1 MPLAFRQKRNLS
13 DFMERTTIKIGTR
26 KSKLALWQA
35 NYVADLLD
43 ANGFQPQLVP
53 IETKGDKIQN
63 VALSKIG
70 SKGVFTEELES
81 MLRRK
86 QIDIAVHSAKDLQS
100 KLPEGFNVLA
110 FCERESPDDVIVS
123 DKDIDLNNPKL
134 ILGTSSTRRIA
145 MLKHFYPHITTVDV
159 RGNLQTRLEKM
170 KNGVMDGLVLA
181 YAGVRRMNFDNM
193 VKYWFDTD
201 RFIPPVGQGAV
212 AIETHDN
219 LDKEIAKRIKTATNH
234 LLTEKVLLAERAFLR
249 RMDGGCSIPVF
260 GHAVMETDGQIMLK
274 GGIASLN
281 GKELIQRTMYGSN
294 AEELGTSLAEEILA
308 SGGKKVLEDIK
319 SALS

>member
-1 MPLAFRQKRNLS
+1 
-13 DFMERTTIKIGTR
+13 MERTIIKIGTR

-35 NYVADLLD
+35 NYVADMLD
-43 ANGFQPQLVP
+43 AAGFQPQLMP

-81 MLRRK
+81 MLRRR

-100 KLPEGFNVLA
+100 KLPEGFYVLS

-123 DKDIDLNNPKL
+123 DKEIDLNNPKL

-145 MLKHFYPHITTVDV
+145 MLKHHYPHITTVDV
-159 RGNLQTRLEKM
+159 RGNLQTRIEKM
-170 KNGVMDGLVLA
+170 KSGIMDGLVLA
-181 YAGVRRMNFDNM
+181 YAGVRRMNYDHL
-193 VKYWFDTD
+193 VRYWFDTD

-212 AIETHDN
+212 AIETHNN
-219 LDKEIAKRIKTATNH
+219 LSQEIAEKIKKATNH
-234 LLTEKVLLAERAFLR
+234 ALTEKMLLTERAFLR

-260 GHAVMETDGQIMLK
+260 GHAQMEMDGQIILK
-274 GGIASLN
+274 GGIASLD
-281 GKELIQRTMYGSN
+281 GSQLIQRTMYGSTP
-294 AEELGTSLAEEILA
+294 EDLGTSLADEILK
-308 SGGKKVLEDIK
+308 SGGERVLADIR
-319 SALS
+319 SAMP

>member
-1 MPLAFRQKRNLS
+1 
-13 DFMERTTIKIGTR
+13 MERKIIKIGTR
-26 KSKLALWQA
+26 KSKLAMWQA
-35 NYVADLLD
+35 NYVADMLD
-43 ANGFQPQLVP
+43 ASGFQPQLVP

-100 KLPEGFNVLA
+100 KLPEGFQVLS

-123 DKDIDLNNPKL
+123 DNEIDLNNPKL

-145 MLKHFYPHITTVDV
+145 MLKHYYPHITTVDV

-170 KNGVMDGLVLA
+170 QTGTMDGLVLA
-181 YAGVRRMNFDNM
+181 YAGVRRMNFDHM
-193 VKYWFDTD
+193 IRYWFDTE
-201 RFIPPVGQGAV
+201 RFIPPVGQGSV
-212 AIETHDN
+212 AIEIHEN
-219 LDKEIAKRIKTATNH
+219 MNGEIAEKIKKATNH
-234 LLTEKVLLAERAFLR
+234 PLSEKMLRTERAFLR

-260 GHAVMETDGQIMLK
+260 GHAEMEMDGQITLK
-274 GGIASLN
+274 GGIASLD
-281 GKELIQRTMYGSN
+281 GKQLIQRTMHGSIP
-294 AEELGTSLAEEILA
+294 EELGTSLAEEILQ
-308 SGGKKVLEDIK
+308 SGGKKVLDDIK
-319 SALS
+319 SIISK

>member
-1 MPLAFRQKRNLS
+1 
-13 DFMERTTIKIGTR
+13 MERKIIKIGTR
-26 KSKLALWQA
+26 KSKLAMWQA

-43 ANGFQPQLVP
+43 AGGFQPQLIP

-81 MLRRK
+81 MLRRGK
-86 QIDIAVHSAKDLQS
+86 VDIAVHSAKDLQS
-100 KLPEGFNVLA
+100 QLPLGFSVLS

-123 DKDIDLNNPKL
+123 DKEIDLNNPKL

-145 MLKHFYPHITTVDV
+145 MLKHYYPHITTIDV

-170 KNGVMDGLVLA
+170 KSGIMDGLVLA
-181 YAGVRRMNFDNM
+181 YAGVKRMNYDNL

-201 RFIPPVGQGAV
+201 RFIPPVGQGSV
-212 AIETHDN
+212 AIEVHEK
-219 LDKEIAKRIKTATNH
+219 LDPDTASKIKTATNH
-234 LLTEKVLLAERAFLR
+234 PLTEKMLLTERAFLR

-260 GHAVMETDGQIMLK
+260 GHAQMEVDGQIILK

-294 AEELGTSLAEEILA
+294 PVELGTSLAEEILQ
-308 SGGKKVLEDIK
+308 SGGKKVLDDIR
-319 SALS
+319 STLG

>member
-1 MPLAFRQKRNLS
+1 MRR
-13 DFMERTTIKIGTR
+13 EVIKIGTR
-26 KSKLALWQA
+26 KSKLAMWQA

-43 ANGFQPQLVP
+43 AGGFQPQLLP

-70 SKGVFTEELES
+70 SKGVFTEELENL
-81 MLRRK
+81 LRTK

-123 DKDIDLNNPKL
+123 NKEIDLNNPKL

-145 MLKHFYPHITTVDV
+145 MLKHYYPHITTVDV
-159 RGNLQTRLEKM
+159 RGNLQTRIAKM
-170 KNGVMDGLVLA
+170 ETGIMDGLVLA
-181 YAGVRRMNFDNM
+181 YAGVRRMNYDHM
-193 VKYWFDTD
+193 IRYWFDTE

-212 AIETHDN
+212 AIEIHDR
-219 LDKEIAKRIKTATNH
+219 LDNELAKQIKQVTNH
-234 LLTEKVLLAERAFLR
+234 PLTEKMLLTERAFLR

-260 GHAVMETDGQIMLK
+260 GHAEMETDGQIIIK
-274 GGIASLN
+274 GGIASLD
-281 GKELIQRTMYGSN
+281 GQQLIQRTMYGSN
-294 AEELGTSLAEEILA
+294 PEELGESLAHEILQ
-308 SGGKKVLEDIK
+308 SGGKKVLDEIK
-319 SALS
+319 SAM